1 MVSKFKNKID
11 KRLDRKFL
19 ALGAMTLIVVAQSLP
34 IAVLAQGDTGGLP
47 PAIRGEVEGSQ
58 PSAQTTPPQPTE
70 PVAPVQTETPKE
82 PVKEPVKE
90 PALKPEATAAHVER
104 PHPGLQEE
112 KPAEAPKAAPKKP
125 IMLYGRLEEIA
136 GNATP
141 QFPVVLKALTPKM
154 DKAGLLKGQAT
165 TGTLAGTVEKS
176 YPTDF
181 RGTWGGTLTLGQLV
195 NSPAMYQLDPDE
207 TRKVSSLVRPGSQGT
222 ANFTFNNDA
231 RGNVVGSPV
240 TIVFMVPASQTN
252 SFQSAMQQA
261 GGNAMASGAMAGMMQ
276 SMMSSMKVPI
286 AMRFGDF
293 QSDASTPGVSGNSL
307 SISLLS
313 NRIKQLSPGIMEQQ
327 MITQENS
334 RIARTGR
341 SYSTYN
347 ENVFRFTQ
355 RGSSQMYVEVA
366 VVSYDMARRFLRK
379 YVLYGYVNKGAVQ
392 QDFSNP
398 YSALQQMMGGSGGG
412 GGMQIPGMGG
422 GGAGNPLQ
430 QLQDLQKMFGGQ

>member
-1 MVSKFKNKID
+1 
-11 KRLDRKFL
+11 
-19 ALGAMTLIVVAQSLP
+19 
-34 IAVLAQGDTGGLP
+34 
-47 PAIRGEVEGSQ
+47 
-58 PSAQTTPPQPTE
+58 
-70 PVAPVQTETPKE
+70 
-82 PVKEPVKE
+82 
-90 PALKPEATAAHVER
+90 
-104 PHPGLQEE
+104 
-112 KPAEAPKAAPKKP
+112 
-125 IMLYGRLEEIA
+125 MLYGRLEEIA
-136 GNATP
+136 GKETP
-141 QFPVVLKALTPKM
+141 QFPIVLKSLTPKM
-154 DKAGLLKGQAT
+154 DKTGLLKGEAT

-195 NSPAMYQLDPDE
+195 NSPAMMQLDPDE
-207 TRKVSSLVRPGSQGT
+207 TRKVASLVRPGSQGT

-231 RGNVVGSPV
+231 LGNVVGSPV

-261 GGNAMASGAMAGMMQ
+261 GGSAMASGAMAGMMQ
-276 SMMSSMKVPI
+276 SMMGSMKVPI

-341 SYSTYN
+341 TYSTYN

-398 YSALQQMMGGSGGG
+398 YSALQQMMGGSGGA

-422 GGAGNPLQ
+422 GSGNPLQ